1 MTQLS
6 STATPVRHGIAGR
19 GVRSGR
25 RARVRGLPGYLFLLP
40 GFALLVLV
48 MVYPMVKAAIMS
60 FQDWTV
66 SPKIPDTFVGFANY
80 ARAIHDPVFWRSMVN
95 AAVYLVATVP
105 AQMVLG
111 LVCAVALNAAF
122 RGRTA
127 FRVMIYIP
135 VITSWVVV
143 SFLFRYLF
151 QTDNGLVNYL
161 LTDVTGVVHQHIDW
175 FDSRWAALAVV
186 SLLGIWKGV
195 GWSMLIFLAAL
206 QAVPRELYEAAQMD
220 GAGAGRQFRYVTLPA
235 IRRTTTF
242 VAILLTIGAFNVF
255 ISVQLITGGGPAN
268 ETQVPLTYMYNS
280 AFSSLDFGYGSA
292 MAFLLTIVMFILS
305 VNLYQIGKR
314 GAEEAV
320 A

>member
-1 MTQLS
+1 VTQLAPS
-6 STATPVRHGIAGR
+6 VTPVTRGTVGR
-19 GVRSGR
+19 SPRSGR
-25 RARVRGLPGYLFLLP
+25 RARARRVPGYLFLLP
-40 GFALLVLV
+40 GFALLVVV
-48 MVYPMVKAAIMS
+48 MVYPMVRAAIIS
-60 FQDWTV
+60 FQHWTV
-66 SPKIPDTFVGFANY
+66 SPKVPDTFVGLANY
-80 ARAIHDPVFWRSMVN
+80 TRALHDPIFWRAMTN

-105 AQMVLG
+105 AQIVLG
-111 LVCAVALNAAF
+111 LLCAVALNSAF

-151 QTDNGLVNYL
+151 TDSGLVNYV
-161 LTDVTGVVHQHIDW
+161 LTDLTGFVHQRVDW
-175 FDSRWAALAVV
+175 FDGRWAAMTVI

-206 QAVPRELYEAAQMD
+206 QSVPREYYEAAQMD
-220 GAGAGRQFRYVTLPA
+220 GAGAARQFWYVTIPA

-268 ETQVPLTYMYNS
+268 LTQVPLTYLYHA
-280 AFSSLDFGYGSA
+280 AFGSLDFGYGSA
-292 MAFLLTIVMFILS
+292 IAFLMTIVMFVLS
-305 VNLYQIGKR
+305 LIQYQIGKR

>member
-1 MTQLS
+1 MTQL
-6 STATPVRHGIAGR
+6 TAVTTAPRGTAGR
-19 GVRSGR
+19 SARSGR
-25 RARVRGLPGYLFLLP
+25 RARARRLPGYLFLLP
-40 GFALLVLV
+40 GFAVLLLV
-48 MVYPMVKAAIMS
+48 MVYPMVKAAIIS
-60 FQDWTV
+60 FQHWTV
-66 SPKIPDTFVGFANY
+66 SPKVPDTFVGLANY
-80 ARAIHDPVFWRSMVN
+80 TRAVHDPIFWRAMTN
-95 AAVYLVATVP
+95 AGAYLVVTVP
-105 AQMVLG
+105 AQIVLG
-111 LVCAVALNAAF
+111 LLCAVALNGAF

-151 QTDNGLVNYL
+151 TDSGLVNYI
-161 LTDVTGVVHQHIDW
+161 LTDLTGLVHQRVDW
-175 FDSRWAALAVV
+175 FDGRWAAMTVI

-206 QAVPRELYEAAQMD
+206 QSVPREYYEAAQMD
-220 GAGAGRQFRYVTLPA
+220 GAGAARQFWYVTIPA

-268 ETQVPLTYMYNS
+268 LTQVPLTYLYHA
-280 AFSSLDFGYGSA
+280 AFGSLDFGYGSA
-292 MAFLLTIVMFILS
+292 MAFLLTIVMFVLS
-305 VNLYQIGKR
+305 LIQYQIGKR

>member
-1 MTQLS
+1 MTQL
-6 STATPVRHGIAGR
+6 TAVTTAPRGTAGR
-19 GVRSGR
+19 SARSGR
-25 RARVRGLPGYLFLLP
+25 RARARRLPGYLFLLP
-40 GFALLVLV
+40 GFAVLLLV
-48 MVYPMVKAAIMS
+48 MVYPMVKAAIIS
-60 FQDWTV
+60 FQHWTV
-66 SPKIPDTFVGFANY
+66 SPRVPDTFIGLANY
-80 ARAIHDPVFWRSMVN
+80 ERALRDPIFWRAMAN
-95 AAVYLVATVP
+95 AFVYLVATVP

-111 LVCAVALNAAF
+111 LLCAVALNASF

-135 VITSWVVV
+135 VISSWVVV

-161 LTDVTGVVHQHIDW
+161 LTDATGLVHQHIDW

-206 QAVPRELYEAAQMD
+206 QAVPRELYEAAEMD
-220 GAGAGRQFRYVTLPA
+220 GAGAARQFWFVTIPS

-268 ETQVPLTYMYNS
+268 LTQVPLTYLYGK

-292 MAFLLTIVMFILS
+292 MAFLLTIVMFLLS
-305 VNLYQIGKR
+305 LIQYQAGKR